1 MTFSSFM
8 MMLKFS
14 LISKKIEMDLSFQ
27 GLYQLNK
34 TKTDTT
40 NTMTTTAMTL
50 TELRMKN
57 NNPSRFLKQDDIE
70 LIVSLFENASSHAEF
85 EAELRKKFEKKC
97 DICEVG
103 RDLETGECDCRI
115 VECAGCG
122 EKHPKYEMNL
132 VEGVCGLRCDE
143 CDPTRSTSCYECG
156 ECLDDPATHIFCF
169 SKEGEEDR
177 TLCCEC
183 GQDFHKEY
191 KSEGW
196 TRDDESMLGSD
207 DEEDED
213 EEEEEEDSEEEED
226 EDCRGYKG
234 CFNKLTTKEE
244 YGAKMCESC
253 TNIWKGFEKDGVP
266 CGLRSDLGAA
276 IYAARN
282 AELEDLIIVV
292 AAKLQQKGF
301 DAGKHDRPWC
311 EEAEKQHRAFFPF
324 TPFEAKK
331 EIYEKFCEDLKKLE
345 DEEELNP
352 LDDDEYEDKMEGKWK
367 CRRCGEN
374 KASSVVFDDGDCLNY
389 CRECLGDD
397 EEKDELCS
405 AIDASGNALW

>member
-1 MTFSSFM
+1 
-8 MMLKFS
+8 
-14 LISKKIEMDLSFQ
+14 
-27 GLYQLNK
+27 
-34 TKTDTT
+34 
-40 NTMTTTAMTL
+40 
-50 TELRMKN
+50 
-57 NNPSRFLKQDDIE
+57 
-70 LIVSLFENASSHAEF
+70 
-85 EAELRKKFEKKC
+85 
-97 DICEVG
+97 
-103 RDLETGECDCRI
+103 
-115 VECAGCG
+115 
-122 EKHPKYEMNL
+122 
-132 VEGVCGLRCDE
+132 
-143 CDPTRSTSCYECG
+143 
-156 ECLDDPATHIFCF
+156 
-169 SKEGEEDR
+169 
-177 TLCCEC
+177 
-183 GQDFHKEY
+183 
-191 KSEGW
+191 
-196 TRDDESMLGSD
+196 MLGSD

-213 EEEEEEDSEEEED
+213 DEEEDSEEEED